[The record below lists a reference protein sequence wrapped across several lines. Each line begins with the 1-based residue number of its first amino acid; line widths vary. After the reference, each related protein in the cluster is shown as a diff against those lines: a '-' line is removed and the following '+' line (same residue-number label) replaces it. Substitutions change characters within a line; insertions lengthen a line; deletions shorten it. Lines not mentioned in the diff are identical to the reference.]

1 MSGEPTLQSLH
12 GAIRAI
18 PPPRPDR
25 VVRAA
30 FHSYTDVGRVA
41 YPAEPPNPA
50 LDGSLLLT
58 GIPIVIDE
66 DVPER
71 VCRMHRADGTT
82 TDVPL

>member
-1 MSGEPTLQSLH
+1 
-12 GAIRAI
+12 
-18 PPPRPDR
+18 
-25 VVRAA
+25 
-30 FHSYTDVGRVA
+30 VGRVA